1 MDFPFDMN
9 PLLPERVSVLDHNL
23 AAARKSFGRPD
34 PQVQISSIIDDL
46 GRASAQAQ
54 QLPAPITSAAKLQS
68 NRHQLY
74 LLKDGERNGGRGVA
88 VGFLKVGCKKLFL
101 LDQRGAHVETE
112 PLCVLDF
119 YVTENLQRHGYGLE
133 LFNFMLQHKKVEPEM
148 MAYDRPSPKFLAFLE
163 KHYELKGNVPQ
174 VNNFVVFD
182 GFFRNRSA
190 AQLRKVPPKKA
201 EGEIKPYSLME
212 REVVREERK
221 VLPWPFVQPAAPPLS
236 PRLTPSSQFSRSLS
250 VGSSPSRAA
259 TAAAPRVQ
267 PGQPPHSQLT
277 ENCRARRTSHRGLV
291 ARGNLYSRHI
301 DSRGVGRL
309 LLEERKGSH
318 KTTGWQPELRES
330 RCDTGRRADSAG
342 HQHTPS
348 FHRFPLAPF
357 SHRGLPPPYRPPP
370 VPRLLLSQRD
380 PKLDPEGAA
389 EGGVGRRAW
398 SWTVGEDRSTAQ
410 WVRQKQESRSVW
422 PW

>member
-182 GFFRNRSA
+182 GFFRNRSGSRPRPLA
-190 AQLRKVPPKKA
+190 DQGTYGFFGPTEKGAPKKGRGGDQAIFANGEGGGAGGA
-201 EGEIKPYSLME
+201 ESSPLA
-212 REVVREERK
+212 VRPAGGTSALSAADAVFP
-221 VLPWPFVQPAAPPLS
+221 VLPLAQCGVLPQSGRHRRSPPGPAGPAPPLPAHRELPGKADQS
-236 PRLTPSSQFSRSLS
+236 PGP
-250 VGSSPSRAA
+250 GC
-259 TAAAPRVQ
+259 
-267 PGQPPHSQLT
+267 PGQPVQSPYRQQGCWAAAAGGT
-277 ENCRARRTSHRGLV
+277 E
-291 ARGNLYSRHI
+291 
-301 DSRGVGRL
+301 
-309 LLEERKGSH
+309 
-318 KTTGWQPELRES
+318 
-330 RCDTGRRADSAG
+330 
-342 HQHTPS
+342 
-348 FHRFPLAPF
+348 
-357 SHRGLPPPYRPPP
+357 GLPQDD
-370 VPRLLLSQRD
+370 RLAARAQR
-380 PKLDPEGAA
+380 
-389 EGGVGRRAW
+389 
-398 SWTVGEDRSTAQ
+398 
-410 WVRQKQESRSVW
+410 KQV
-422 PW
+422 